1 MDREAYVYILAGSR
15 PEHGTIPLYIG
26 STTDLARR
34 VWEHRQGVGSTHT
47 ARYRIGRLVWYELHE
62 SIESAKV
69 REHRMKRWRRR
80 QKEEV
85 IEELNPEWRDLYE
98 ELA

>member
-1 MDREAYVYILAGSR
+1 MDREAYVYMLAGNR
-15 PEHGTIPLYIG
+15 PDSGRIPLYIG
-26 STTDLARR
+26 STTDLIRR
-34 VWEHRQGVGSTHT
+34 VWEHKQGVGSVHT

-69 REHRMKRWRRR
+69 REYRMKHWLRK
-80 QKEEV
+80 QKEEE